1 MDKNILSPSF
11 ITNTV
16 YCPHI
21 LNLYPNSLLSKFYI
35 REIISEKNPMFNC
48 SLLTKP
54 FIYSNYFSL
63 AQSQNF
69 LSDYY
74 LKNLSLDWTAIN
86 SQQTLSQNSIVKSG
100 CVFSLSFDDTGEFM
114 ASTNHNNTIEIWNMS
129 KKKIEKVITD
139 HQQIVTE
146 VTFFH
151 SNPHFFLSCSL
162 DKTIK
167 LFNNYKCVHTF
178 TEHSDWVRCVNI
190 SNSNRFFLSGC
201 VSSVVKL
208 WDLTSRQVIS
218 SLYNSEHS
226 SESLLTVNSLE
237 FFRNNDFAFLVGLR
251 DGTVK
256 LCDSRTKKIEVTNK
270 FKAHSTKLNSV
281 KLNKEN
287 TYLLSSGR
295 DSTLKIWDLRKIPT
309 SMNAGENECVREYKG
324 HKCNGY
330 NVLCNF
336 YNKEKYIVTGSEDGV
351 LYFYDTG
358 TGAIAHRIKT
368 NQKCVVLA
376 NPVPQSQ
383 AIAFTGLEDVSI
395 FIWDVRLSLQRGIER
410 EAKKA
415 EKEDEDSNDDKDNEY
430 YALCYKIVEEIMNEC
445 SDVIFKIFHQ
455 NNVPFSKDINF
466 GNLLEIVQR
475 NNSPESQMILKIL
488 NEKIYKSL
496 TENLLKVGLG
506 KNQNNTLAK
515 SKEKIKEKVNEI
527 KCTKCNNKS
536 VNYIQNIISTIDI
549 DLLTFPNHY
558 NFNDEI

>member
-1 MDKNILSPSF
+1 MDKNILSSSN
-11 ITNTV
+11 ITGTV

-21 LNLYPNSLLSKFYI
+21 LNHYLNSLLSKFYI
-35 REIISEKNPMFNC
+35 KEITSEKNPMFNC
-48 SLLTKP
+48 SLLVKP
-54 FIYSNYFSL
+54 YLYKNYFSFD
-63 AQSQNF
+63 QSQNF
-69 LSDYY
+69 LNEYY
-74 LKNLSLDWTAIN
+74 LKNLSPDWTAIN

-100 CVFSLSFDDTGEFM
+100 CVFALSFDDTGEYM
-114 ASTNHNNTIEIWNMS
+114 ASTNHNNTIEIWNMNT
-129 KKKIEKVITD
+129 KKIEKVITD

-151 SNPHFFLSCSL
+151 NNSNRFLSCSL

-167 LFNNYKCVHTF
+167 LFNDYKCIHTF

-208 WDLTSRQVIS
+208 WDLQSRQVIS

-237 FFRNNDFAFLVGLR
+237 FFRNNDYNFLVGLR
-251 DGTVK
+251 DGSVK
-256 LCDSRTKKIEVTNK
+256 ICDSRMKKIEVAK
-270 FKAHSTKLNSV
+270 QFRAHSTKLNSV
-281 KLNKEN
+281 KLNKAN

-295 DSTLKIWDLRKIPT
+295 DSTLKIWDLRMLPS
-309 SMNAGENECVREYKG
+309 SMDVNDNKCIIEYRG

-330 NVLCNF
+330 NVLCNY
-336 YNKEKYIVTGSEDGV
+336 YNKEKYIVTGSEDGI

-358 TGAIAHRIKT
+358 TGKIAHKIKT
-368 NQKCVVLA
+368 NQKCVVLVH
-376 NPVPQSQ
+376 PIPQSQ

-395 FIWDVRLSLQRGIER
+395 FIWDSRSNIKRGIEK
-410 EAKKA
+410 EAKKE
-415 EKEDEDSNDDKDNEY
+415 EKEDEDNNDDKDNEY
-430 YALCYKIVEEIMNEC
+430 YTLCYKIVEEIMNEC

-475 NNSPESQMILKIL
+475 NNTPESQMILKIL
-488 NEKIYKSL
+488 NEKLYKSF

-506 KNQNNTLAK
+506 TNQMTNCNNK
-515 SKEKIKEKVNEI
+515 VKEKAKEKVNEV
-527 KCTKCNNKS
+527 KCTKCLNKT
-536 VNYIQNIISTIDI
+536 IQNSNFDI
-549 DLLTFPNHY
+549 NLLSLPNHY
-558 NFNDEI
+558 NFNEEL

>member
-1 MDKNILSPSF
+1 MDKNILSSPN

-21 LNLYPNSLLSKFYI
+21 LNHFSNSLLSKYYI
-35 REIISEKNPMFNC
+35 KEILSEKNPMFSC

-54 FIYSNYFSL
+54 FLYNTYFSFN
-63 AQSQNF
+63 QSQN
-69 LSDYY
+69 LLCDYY
-74 LKNLSLDWTAIN
+74 LKNLSPDWTAIN
-86 SQQTLSQNSIVKSG
+86 SQHTLSQNSMVKSG
-100 CVFSLSFDDTGEFM
+100 CVFALSFDETGEYM
-114 ASTNHNNTIEIWNMS
+114 ASTNHNNTIEIWNMLT
-129 KKKIEKVITD
+129 KKIEKVITD

-151 SNPHFFLSCSL
+151 NNSNRFLSCSL

-167 LFNNYKCVHTF
+167 LFTNYKCIHTF

-190 SNSNRFFLSGC
+190 SDSNNFFLSGC

-208 WDLTSRQVIS
+208 WDLHSRQVIS
-218 SLYNSEHS
+218 SLYNSQHS

-237 FFRNNDFAFLVGLR
+237 FFRNNDYNFIVGLR
-251 DGTVK
+251 DGSVK
-256 LCDSRTKKIEVTNK
+256 LCDRRTKKIEVTTQ
-270 FKAHSTKLNSV
+270 FRAHSTKLNSV
-281 KLNKEN
+281 KLNKAN

-295 DSTLKIWDLRKIPT
+295 DSTLKIWDMRMMPS
-309 SMNAGENECVREYKG
+309 SMNARENKCVKEYKG

-336 YNKEKYIVTGSEDGV
+336 YNKERYIVTGSEDGV
-351 LYFYDTG
+351 IYFYDTG
-358 TGAIAHRIKT
+358 TGDVAHKIKT
-368 NQKCVVLA
+368 NQKCVVLVH
-376 NPVPQSQ
+376 PVPQSQ

-395 FIWDVRLSLQRGIER
+395 FIWDVRGNLQRGIER
-410 EAKKA
+410 EAK
-415 EKEDEDSNDDKDNEY
+415 EETKEEEDNNDDKDNEY

-475 NNSPESQMILKIL
+475 NNSPESQMILKLL

-496 TENLLKVGLG
+496 ADNLLKVSLG
-506 KNQNNTLAK
+506 NNQITKNTK
-515 SKEKIKEKVNEI
+515 CKEKTKEKINEV
-527 KCTKCNNKS
+527 KCTKCNNKN
-536 VNYIQNIISTIDI
+536 VQNIQKIITNIDI
-549 DLLTFPNHY
+549 NLLTLPNHY
-558 NFNDEI
+558 NFNEEI